1 MTTQHYENLAQAY
14 HDRDNMADL
23 HSSKIN
29 VLRGKQKRALQNF
42 ILKKEQEVEQMEKDQ
57 GIELDLIDFEY
68 AKLETEIRQ
77 EFEMKRTKLEARWKL
92 QALIERT
99 RMERS
104 TGLRYE
110 ALPDV
115 VAIEA

>member
-1 MTTQHYENLAQAY
+1 VTTQHYENLAQAY